1 MGKTIPG
8 HMARPRSLF
17 HEPVLRPLILGAL
30 FVAALC
36 LRLYGID
43 KPPMDFT
50 PIRQDHGAL
59 LARGL
64 YEWLTTG
71 AMRTLPPD
79 GIIEPPILEFA
90 ASLSYLITG
99 GEDLWIPRL
108 LSVLFWM
115 LGGVFLYLIAKRLV
129 SPNAAI
135 FSVFFYLFV
144 PFSVLA
150 SRAFMPDPLMVM
162 MLLAGILTILR
173 YHERPS
179 TRRLLV
185 AAVVSSLA
193 VFVKPGICLFQIL
206 GAFAALTAYR
216 QGLRKA
222 VVGLSF
228 PTFAV
233 LAILPTGLYYLY
245 GTILAEFLQGQAQT
259 KVVPAYV
266 LDPYYWKGW
275 LHSIGEVVGHVA
287 FAGALLG
294 ILLCHSGVARVLLAG
309 LWGGYFV
316 FGLVFTYH
324 IQTHVYYSLQLV
336 PVVALSLGS
345 LWDVAARFLRQ
356 ADPHYYRRTAILGL
370 AVLAALVGVNEHRQ
384 IISGIAQ
391 QAQGK
396 DFPGEYVGH
405 TLVADYEARAE
416 MYREI
421 GEVVHHSRHTILWAP
436 EAGYTLVYH
445 GRIDGAIW
453 PNSGLVQWWR
463 SDERAQLF
471 MQGMLSMDE
480 WPTSPKD
487 EFGRSD
493 YFTALRSSDAPPEYF
508 IVIKRFEEQTV
519 ANWKEDKVLSGI
531 AKDFRVV
538 AKDDDYVVFDL
549 MKKRG

>member
-1 MGKTIPG
+1 
-8 HMARPRSLF
+8 MARPRSVLQ
-17 HEPVLRPLILGAL
+17 EPVSRPLILGTL

-36 LRLYGID
+36 LRLYGLD

-50 PIRQDHGAL
+50 PIRQYHGAL
-59 LARGL
+59 LARGF

-99 GEDLWIPRL
+99 GEHLWIPRL
-108 LSVLFWM
+108 LSALFWM

-144 PFSVLA
+144 PYSVLA

-179 TRRLLV
+179 TRRLVV
-185 AAVVSSLA
+185 AAMVSALA

-228 PTFAV
+228 PAFAV
-233 LAILPTGLYYLY
+233 LAVLPTGLYYLY
-245 GTILAEFLQGQAQT
+245 GTVLAEFLQGQAQT

-275 LHSIGEVVGHVA
+275 LHSIGEVAGRVA
-287 FAGALLG
+287 FVSALLG
-294 ILLCHSGVARVLLAG
+294 VLLCRCGQAKSLLTG
-309 LWGGYFV
+309 LWGGYLV

-336 PVVALSLGS
+336 PVVALSLGA
-345 LWDVAARFLRQ
+345 LWNVAASHLQQ
-356 ADPHYYRRTAILGL
+356 ADSRRHGRRAVILGL
-370 AVLAALVGVNEHRQ
+370 AVLAVAFGMNEHRQ
-384 IISGIAQ
+384 NAFGIVQ
-391 QAQGK
+391 QARGEA
-396 DFPGEYVGH
+396 FPGEYVGH

-416 MYREI
+416 TYREI
-421 GEVVHHSRHTILWAP
+421 GEIVHHSRHTILWAP

-445 GRIDGAIW
+445 GRIDGATW
-453 PNSGLVQWWR
+453 PSSELVQWWR
-463 SDERAQLF
+463 RDERAQLF

-480 WPTSPKD
+480 WPRSP
-487 EFGRSD
+487 EGNFLRRD
-493 YFTALRSSDAPPEYF
+493 YFAALRSSEAPPEYF
-508 IVIKRFEEQTV
+508 VVIKRFSGRSTV
-519 ANWKEDKVLSGI
+519 KWKEDEALRAITKN
-531 AKDFRVV
+531 FRVV
-538 AKDDDYVVFDL
+538 GRDDAYVVFDL
-549 MKKRG
+549 TEKKE